1 MATNTHRDGDLMAQ
15 YLKDRNTKKE
25 YKDKLKK
32 LYQEKQILLTT
43 HRIKVTTITTERDK
57 LQEKL
62 HKYEEDFLHLKRDR
76 DQKRT
81 ANQNLKKEIAKQN
94 IFLKKFKND
103 NSGNMEIVKK
113 LKKDNRRYKCRI
125 IHAKKEK
132 EKCIAKIENLL
143 KERKTMGDKN
153 KALLENDNYS
163 KSIIENLETQKENL
177 DKELKT
183 KDEKIAYLDN
193 RNMKLSLQVLTIK
206 KELDESTS
214 ECERQKN
221 INNSLTTGKLDLEK
235 ELSVQQTIIRNL
247 YLQIEEQATTMAAM
261 KEEIIYKKRRINV
274 AFQKSKILDENLK
287 KSHLTNQNV
296 LKALVERDIL
306 IGKYYECFRI

>member
-1 MATNTHRDGDLMAQ
+1 MT
-15 YLKDRNTKKE
+15 E
-25 YKDKLKK
+25 
-32 LYQEKQILLTT
+32 
-43 HRIKVTTITTERDK
+43 IK
-57 LQEKL
+57 
-62 HKYEEDFLHLKRDR
+62 
-76 DQKRT
+76 KRT

-153 KALLENDNYS
+153 KALLENENYS

-221 INNSLTTGKLDLEK
+221 TNNSLTTGKLDLEK

-261 KEEIIYKKRRINV
+261 KEEINYKKMRINV

>member
-1 MATNTHRDGDLMAQ
+1 MAQ

-261 KEEIIYKKRRINV
+261 KEEINYKKMRINV

-306 IGKYYECFRI
+306 IGKY

>member
-1 MATNTHRDGDLMAQ
+1 MAQ

-221 INNSLTTGKLDLEK
+221 TNNNLTTGKLDLEK

>member
-1 MATNTHRDGDLMAQ
+1 MAQ

-76 DQKRT
+76 DQTRT

-221 INNSLTTGKLDLEK
+221 TNNSLTTGKLDLEK

-261 KEEIIYKKRRINV
+261 KEEINYKKMRINV

>member
-1 MATNTHRDGDLMAQ
+1 MAQ

>member
-1 MATNTHRDGDLMAQ
+1 MAQ

-221 INNSLTTGKLDLEK
+221 TNNSLTTGKLDLEK

-261 KEEIIYKKRRINV
+261 KEEINYKKMRINV

>member
-1 MATNTHRDGDLMAQ
+1 MAQ

-221 INNSLTTGKLDLEK
+221 TNNSLTTGKLDLEK

>member
-1 MATNTHRDGDLMAQ
+1 MAQ

-261 KEEIIYKKRRINV
+261 KEEINYKKMRINV